1 MIPQEWLKFVPKP
14 NPLEDGQSWNVFL
27 SYRSINRGFVL
38 NLYDVLTEIGFI
50 VFLDQYVLKPG
61 DSLVRK
67 LEDALEASQA
77 GVLIW
82 SNAAKDSEWVRN
94 EYDVMISKAT
104 SNKKFYFV
112 PVKINR
118 TALPAFAKTKLFV
131 DFTEYPD
138 GPNGGD
144 LLRLVH
150 GIVGKTLSGEAVHF
164 AWQQDEAAGIASAQ
178 INAAIRNNRPKKL
191 LQLFEEGGLPWK
203 TTAALACKTAEGL
216 TKLGCNDE
224 AIEMLDKIE
233 KNFTKAIRPKQ
244 LKALALARRGKGDD
258 LEKAQDILGELY
270 SLNHLDPETLGI
282 YGRTWMDRYRISN
295 NINELRQSRRYY
307 AEAFEKAPDDY
318 YTGINAATK
327 SVLLGELDKAAAYAE
342 KVEKLIS
349 TITTPNDYWEVA
361 TAAEV
366 LLIQKKY
373 KEAGEMYQRAVD
385 FAPTE
390 KASHESSLKQAKC
403 LIQKLGAADNEKA
416 EVLEAFKYLE
426 ESSN

>member
-224 AIEMLDKIE
+224 AIL
-233 KNFTKAIRPKQ
+233 
-244 LKALALARRGKGDD
+244 
-258 LEKAQDILGELY
+258 
-270 SLNHLDPETLGI
+270 
-282 YGRTWMDRYRISN
+282 
-295 NINELRQSRRYY
+295 
-307 AEAFEKAPDDY
+307 
-318 YTGINAATK
+318 
-327 SVLLGELDKAAAYAE
+327 
-342 KVEKLIS
+342 
-349 TITTPNDYWEVA
+349 
-361 TAAEV
+361 
-366 LLIQKKY
+366 
-373 KEAGEMYQRAVD
+373 
-385 FAPTE
+385 
-390 KASHESSLKQAKC
+390 LKQSG
-403 LIQKLGAADNEKA
+403 Q
-416 EVLEAFKYLE
+416 
-426 ESSN
+426 SN